1 MSWRAD
7 TWLASLLLVLAFPV
21 AAAGQARPAAPAG
34 GWIFDPAKVQTVEG
48 EVSDVQRIPS
58 GRRYEGVHLAV
69 ATAQETLD
77 VHLGPEWYVDRN
89 LPKLA
94 KGDRV
99 EVKGSRVT
107 LDGKPALIAQ
117 EIRRG
122 DARVTL
128 RNEAGVPAWS
138 RGGRR

>member
-1 MSWRAD
+1 
-7 TWLASLLLVLAFPV
+7 
-21 AAAGQARPAAPAG
+21 
-34 GWIFDPAKVQTVEG
+34 VQTVQG
-48 EVSDVQRIPS
+48 EVVEVMRIPH
-58 GRRYEGVHLAV
+58 GGRYEGVHLKLS
-69 ATAQETLD
+69 TAQETVD
-77 VHLGPEWYVDRN
+77 VHLGPEWYVDRE

-122 DARVTL
+122 DARAVL
-128 RNEAGVPAWS
+128 RNDSGVPAWS
-138 RGGRR
+138 RGPKR